1 MPVGASLLIKL
12 GPYAIIGILVV
23 LLGID
28 HYRLIACDSQRQA
41 ADAANHAFQ
50 LDTKTANEAV
60 IKAHSDL
67 LNERSIEHDLQKKI
81 LQESHS
87 EKIQIRYQLANPPK
101 GNCDQLMG
109 DMAVKLGSL
118 K

>member
-1 MPVGASLLIKL
+1 MGASLLIKL

-41 ADAANHAFQ
+41 ADAANRSFQ
-50 LDTKTANEAV
+50 MDTKEANRAV
-60 IKAHSDL
+60 LKAHSDL
-67 LNERSIEHDLQKKI
+67 VAEQSFQKALQAKI
-81 LQESHS
+81 DAQSS
-87 EKIQIRYQLANPPK
+87 VQAKASKIILAHPPK
-101 GNCDQLMG
+101 GNCSQLMG
-109 DMAVKLGSL
+109 DIAVTLGRL